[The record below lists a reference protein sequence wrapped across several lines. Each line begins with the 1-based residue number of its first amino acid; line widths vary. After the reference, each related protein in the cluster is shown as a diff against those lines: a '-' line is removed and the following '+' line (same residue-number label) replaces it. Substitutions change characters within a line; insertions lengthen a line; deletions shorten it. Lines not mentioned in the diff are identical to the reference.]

1 MITIS
6 SSSPFLSYPRH
17 VTCRMFPV
25 LKLIDLNPISL
36 TCPAAT
42 PPPFLPATSLL
53 SSTPSSVSPDLA
65 LSTTT
70 SPNLQS
76 DLDLDRPLRSRP
88 LRLDPSQYDPHPHA
102 RTERVHRG
110 PFFLFWY
117 LFFRVTRFHG
127 ASSIER
133 RQTRQKRSGEHA
145 LYRTIHYKDGRLAAS
160 WEGDRGCRG
169 DVGGC
174 AC

>member
-25 LKLIDLNPISL
+25 LKLIDLILHPITRLQSHL
-36 TCPAAT
+36 T
-42 PPPFLPATSLL
+42 
-53 SSTPSSVSPDLA
+53 SPDVDVRYN
-65 LSTTT
+65 
-70 SPNLQS
+70 P
-76 DLDLDRPLRSRP
+76 DRPLRSRP
-88 LRLDPSQYDPHPHA
+88 LRLDPSQHDPHPHTRA
-102 RTERVHRG
+102 ERIHRG

-127 ASSIER
+127 TRGIER
-133 RQTRQKRSGEHA
+133 REAGEERDREHA
-145 LYRTIHYKDGRLAAS
+145 LYRTIHYKDGRQSAG
-160 WEGDRGCRG
+160 WEGDRGCGG